1 MSIEELK
8 QILFQ
13 GGCYF
18 LQIGIECPPKEG
30 EHCQE
35 CIDEVVD
42 ELIRKIR
49 EESVEEF
56 IEKYIH
62 YMQEKYGMTFDDEW
76 KDLLYVAN
84 QLKEKKDD
92 SERM

>member
-8 QILFQ
+8 KILFE
-13 GGCYF
+13 GGCLF
-18 LQIGIECPPKEG
+18 WQMGIQCPPKEG

-42 ELIRKIR
+42 KLIGKIR
-49 EESVEEF
+49 EESVDEF
-56 IEKYIH
+56 IKKYIH

-76 KDLLYVAN
+76 KDLLYVSS
-84 QLKEKKDD
+84 LCEEVYYTE
-92 SERM
+92 SH